1 VKSRLGRLPS
11 PALVIACVALFV
23 SLGGV
28 SYGLATGSVDSREIK
43 NNSVRS
49 ADIRNNDLRSKDVRN
64 NTLRTFDI
72 RNNEVRGFDIRN
84 STIQGRDV
92 AFDTLTGTDIS
103 EASLAKV
110 PSATAADTATT
121 ATTANSV
128 ATLRIVAPTSVVEGA
143 PAVTLATHGPLTL
156 TGACEA
162 AGANTN
168 AVLRVQ
174 TTEANSAAG
183 GTTEVAPP
191 ATPATVTN
199 PSFGPGPFAVGTVND
214 VAAAPRS
221 LGSVEVFAFAP
232 SGKAIT
238 GQVAVHADA
247 AANSCLFHGHVALEG

>member
-49 ADIRNNDLRSKDVRN
+49 ADISNNNLRSKDVRN

-92 AFDTLTGTDIS
+92 AFDTLSGTDIS

-110 PSATAADTATT
+110 PSATAADTAGT
-121 ATTANSV
+121 ATTANSL
-128 ATLRIVAPTSVVEGA
+128 ATLRIVAPTGVAEGA

-162 AGANTN
+162 AGANTD
-168 AVLRVQ
+168 AVLNVQ
-174 TTEANSAAG
+174 STEANSAAG
-183 GTTEVAPP
+183 SSDAAAPP
-191 ATPATVTN
+191 AGPTAV
-199 PSFGPGPFAVGTVND
+199 FGPGNAVVADFTD
-214 VAAAPRS
+214 LAAAPRS
-221 LGSVEVFAFAP
+221 VDSFAVFASAP
-232 SGKAIT
+232 SGKALT
-238 GQVAVHADA
+238 GQIAVHADA

>member
-49 ADIRNNDLRSKDVRN
+49 VDVRNNNLRSKDVRN

-110 PSATAADTATT
+110 PSAAAADTAGT

-128 ATLRIVAPTSVVEGA
+128 ATLRIVAPTSVAEGA
-143 PAVTLATHGPLTL
+143 AAVTLATHGPLTL
-156 TGACEA
+156 TGGCDA
-162 AGANTN
+162 AGATTD

-183 GTTEVAPP
+183 GTTAEDGVAPDT
-191 ATPATVTN
+191 ATTPGFGPATV
-199 PSFGPGPFAVGTVND
+199 AVGTVND
-214 VAAAPRS
+214 LAAAPRS
-221 LGSVEVFAFAP
+221 LGSVELFAFAP
-232 SGKAIT
+232 SNKAIT
-238 GQVAVHADA
+238 GQVAAIVDA